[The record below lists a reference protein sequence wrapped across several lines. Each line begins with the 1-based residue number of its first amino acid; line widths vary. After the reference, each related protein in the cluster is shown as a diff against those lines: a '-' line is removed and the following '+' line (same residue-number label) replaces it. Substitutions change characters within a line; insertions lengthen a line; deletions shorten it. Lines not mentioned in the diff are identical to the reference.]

1 MTVRCGSTA
10 ANISLAL
17 FLIIAF
23 SKPLCYNFTDM
34 GTYMQGLS
42 ENTQRTYAIYVN
54 AFRKW
59 LDGRDPSVEEGDA
72 FLASLKENGSKRNTI
87 GVAGRALRKA
97 FDIAVGI
104 PSIEMSEPCYLM
116 LDQVKKLIDKAP
128 TLLDKTI
135 IIVTFSSACRISE
148 ILNLTV
154 ADLELDKG
162 VAAVT
167 RKGGR
172 RERVALGQQGTEA
185 LRTWLKKRHTRSKRV
200 FMDYTYN
207 NIYYRLKLV
216 GKKAGIPD
224 FAPHQLR
231 HSRVMHLRDAGVD
244 WPDISE
250 ICGHTKGD
258 TTIKIYGR
266 RRAEER
272 SKLLVDF

>member
-1 MTVRCGSTA
+1 
-10 ANISLAL
+10 
-17 FLIIAF
+17 
-23 SKPLCYNFTDM
+23 
-34 GTYMQGLS
+34 MQGLS
-42 ENTQRTYAIYVN
+42 ENTQKAYATQVN
-54 AFRKW
+54 AFQKF
-59 LDGRDPSVEEGDA
+59 LDGREPTLEEGEA
-72 FLASLKENGSKRNTI
+72 FLVSMKEKGSKRNTI
-87 GVAGRALRKA
+87 GVAGRALRKV
-97 FDIAVGI
+97 FGIAVTV
-104 PSIEMSEPCYLM
+104 PSIEMSEPCYLTV
-116 LDQVKKLIDKAP
+116 DQVRKLIEKAP
-128 TLLDKTI
+128 TLLEKTI
-135 IIVTFSSACRISE
+135 ITVTFSSACRISE

-154 ADLELDKG
+154 ADLELDKR
-162 VAAVT
+162 VATVT

-172 RERVALGQQGTEA
+172 RERVALGKQGTEA
-185 LRTWLKKRHTRSKRV
+185 LRIWLKTRHTKSKRV

-258 TTIKIYGR
+258 TTLKIYGR

-272 SKLLVDF
+272 SQLLADF